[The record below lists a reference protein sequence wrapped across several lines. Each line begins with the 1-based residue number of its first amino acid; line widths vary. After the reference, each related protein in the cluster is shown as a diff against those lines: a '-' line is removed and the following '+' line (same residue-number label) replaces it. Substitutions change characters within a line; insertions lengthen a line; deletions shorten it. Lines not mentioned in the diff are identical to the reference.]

1 MTQSKDGRQVA
12 LPDPDPSI
20 ALALKAREEF
30 EREFLARRPT
40 VEQLIA
46 RANRQRAEFIAAP
59 MRRFAVRLKSLF
71 CASAHPTTS
80 VPFDA

>member
-1 MTQSKDGRQVA
+1 MTVA

-30 EREFLARRPT
+30 EHELLARRPT
-40 VEQLIA
+40 AEQLIE
-46 RANRQRAEFIAAP
+46 RANQQRIEFMAALV
-59 MRRFAVRLKSLF
+59 RRFAARLKSLF
-71 CASAHPTTS
+71 RPLARPTTS

>member
-1 MTQSKDGRQVA
+1 MTVA

-46 RANRQRAEFIAAP
+46 RAHQQRAEVIAALVP
-59 MRRFAVRLKSLF
+59 RFAARLKSLF
-71 CASAHPTTS
+71 SASAHPTTT
-80 VPFDA
+80 VPLDA